1 VASSTPVLT
10 VAVLAALLASGCFAE
25 GDTSTSGLIGTEWR
39 VSSIGGA
46 ATIAGAPPTM
56 AFGAD
61 GDVRGTTGCNTYS
74 ATFLIDREHLHIGP
88 LASTAIGC
96 DAARAA
102 QEAAFEAALA
112 GATTWRQADDASL
125 HMTGGAELVAVPPAA
140 DGPSSGPPASAAV
153 ASGSGPAGSA
163 GATGAITD
171 LGGTTWLLVELGTIT
186 ELALVVPDIGFAEDG
201 TVSGFAG
208 CNTFAGSYTV
218 TGSALRLG
226 PLATTKIGCPRPA
239 SAVEADVL
247 AGLAGVRAWSVGADG
262 RLVLDGSTRLTF
274 RPG

>member
-10 VAVLAALLASGCFAE
+10 VAVLAAVLVAGCFAE
-25 GDTSTSGLIGTEWR
+25 GDAPSGGLVGTEWR

-56 AFGAD
+56 AFGSD
-61 GDVRGTTGCNTYS
+61 GNVRGTTGCNTYS
-74 ATFLIDREHLHIGP
+74 GTFLIDREHVHVGS

-102 QEAAFEAALA
+102 QEASFEAALG
-112 GATTWRQADDASL
+112 GATTWRRADDASL
-125 HMTGGAELVAVPPAA
+125 HMTGTAELVAVPLAA
-140 DGPSSGPPASAAV
+140 GGPSPGPSRSAAT
-153 ASGSGPAGSA
+153 ASGSAPAGSA
-163 GATGAITD
+163 AITD
-171 LGGTTWLLVELGTIT
+171 LGGTTWLLVQLGTTT

-208 CNTFAGSYTV
+208 CNTFTGSYTV
-218 TGSALRLG
+218 TGSALSLG
-226 PLATTKIGCPRPA
+226 PLATTKVGCPGPA
-239 SAVEADVL
+239 GAVEADVL
-247 AGLAGVRAWSVGADG
+247 AGLAGVRSWSVGADG

>member
-1 VASSTPVLT
+1 
-10 VAVLAALLASGCFAE
+10 VAVLAALLAGGCFAE
-25 GDTSTSGLIGTEWR
+25 GDTPSSGLIGTEWR

-56 AFGAD
+56 AFGSD
-61 GDVRGTTGCNTYS
+61 GNVRGTTGCNTYS
-74 ATFLIDREHLHIGP
+74 GTVLIDHEHLHIGP

-102 QEAAFEAALA
+102 QEVAFEAALA
-112 GATTWRQADDASL
+112 GATTWRQANDASL

-140 DGPSSGPPASAAV
+140 DGPSPGPSRSAAA
-153 ASGSGPAGSA
+153 ASGSAPAGSA
-163 GATGAITD
+163 GAITD
-171 LGGTTWLLVELGTIT
+171 LGGTTWLLVQLGTAT

-201 TVSGFAG
+201 TVSGYAG
-208 CNTFAGSYTV
+208 CNTFTGSYTV
-218 TGSALRLG
+218 TGSVLSLG
-226 PLATTKIGCPRPA
+226 PLATTKIGCPTPA
-239 SAVEADVL
+239 SAIEANVL

-262 RLVLDGSTRLTF
+262 RLVLDGTIRLTF

>member
-1 VASSTPVLT
+1 MASSTPVLT

-25 GDTSTSGLIGTEWR
+25 GDTPSSGLIGTEWL

-56 AFGAD
+56 AFGSD
-61 GDVRGTTGCNTYS
+61 GSVRGATGCNTYS
-74 ATFLIDREHLHIGP
+74 GTFLIDREHVHVGS

-102 QEAAFEAALA
+102 QEASFEAALG
-112 GATTWRQADDASL
+112 GATTWRRADDGSL
-125 HMTGGAELVAVPPAA
+125 HMTGAAELVAVPPAA
-140 DGPSSGPPASAAV
+140 DGPSPGPSPSAA
-153 ASGSGPAGSA
+153 ASSGSAPAGSA
-163 GATGAITD
+163 GAITD
-171 LGGTTWLLVELGTIT
+171 LGGTTWLLVQLGTTT
-186 ELALVVPDIGFAEDG
+186 ELALVVPDIGFAQDG

-208 CNTFAGSYTV
+208 CNTFTGSYTV
-218 TGSALRLG
+218 TGSALSLG

>member
-1 VASSTPVLT
+1 M
-10 VAVLAALLASGCFAE
+10 AVLAALLAGGCFAE
-25 GDTSTSGLIGTEWR
+25 GDTSSSGLIGTEWR

-56 AFGAD
+56 AFGSD
-61 GDVRGTTGCNTYS
+61 GNVRGTTGCNTYS
-74 ATFLIDREHLHIGP
+74 GSFLIDREHLHIGP
-88 LASTAIGC
+88 LASTAVGC

-102 QEAAFEAALA
+102 QEAAFEVALA
-112 GATTWRQADDASL
+112 GATTWREADDASL
-125 HMTGGAELVAVPPAA
+125 HMTGGAELVAAPPTA
-140 DGPSSGPPASAAV
+140 DGPSSGPPASVAV
-153 ASGSGPAGSA
+153 ASGSGPARSA
-163 GATGAITD
+163 GAITD
-171 LGGTTWLLVELGTIT
+171 LGGTTWLLVELGTTT

-226 PLATTKIGCPRPA
+226 PLATTKIGCPSPA
-239 SAVEADVL
+239 SAVEADML

>member
-1 VASSTPVLT
+1 MASRTPVIAA
-10 VAVLAALLASGCFAE
+10 AVLAVLLANGCFAE
-25 GDTSTSGLIGTEWR
+25 GDTPNGGLVGTEWR

-56 AFGAD
+56 AFGSD
-61 GDVRGTTGCNTYS
+61 GSVRGTTGCNTYS
-74 ATFLIDREHLHIGP
+74 ATFLTDHEHLHIGA

-125 HMTGGAELVAVPPAA
+125 HMTGAAELVAIPPAA
-140 DGPSSGPPASAAV
+140 DGPSSGPSASAAA

-163 GATGAITD
+163 AAITD
-171 LGGTTWLLVELGTIT
+171 LGGTTWLLVQLGTT
-186 ELALVVPDIGFAEDG
+186 TDLALVVPDIGFAEDG

-208 CNTFAGSYTV
+208 CNTFTGSYTV
-218 TGSALRLG
+218 TGSALSLG
-226 PLATTKIGCPRPA
+226 PLATTKIGCPGPA
-239 SAVEADVL
+239 SAVETDVL

-262 RLVLDGSTRLTF
+262 RLVLDGTTRLTF